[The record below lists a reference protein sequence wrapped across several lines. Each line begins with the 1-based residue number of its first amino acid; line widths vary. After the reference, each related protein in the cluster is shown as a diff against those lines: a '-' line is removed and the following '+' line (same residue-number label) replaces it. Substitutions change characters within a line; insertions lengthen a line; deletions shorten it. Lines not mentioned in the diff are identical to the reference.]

1 MKTVGSFEMSV
12 NYYETTKG
20 QTPEHSIVPSNFL
33 NFSSLNFALN
43 STRYFVSN
51 VFEGSNET

>member
-1 MKTVGSFEMSV
+1 MSV